1 MKQVGRALKY
11 GPLLLLL
18 CPFNHGLLGAST
30 QKPVPTETVL
40 DEIQKS
46 TTDLNVWWMGHNGWL
61 IKSGDLLIS
70 TDLVLEDPGRL
81 QPPPISA
88 EQLAGKLDISFVTHW
103 HGDHFH
109 EATSKVLLEKS
120 DCIFVMPKSCLET
133 ARRLKIPESRIRVA
147 IPKEPFEIE
156 GIEVLPI
163 RAIHGNRRFAVYD
176 QANFDDCGY
185 RLSIGGK
192 TFLQPGDSVLLEDQL
207 FLEHVDVL
215 FFSPTIHNTHID
227 RSVILI
233 NTLEPDY
240 ILPQHRDTYR
250 QTPENRFWTNGYAY
264 EVRELLSKSLQQRY
278 QILQIGERLEIR
290 SVGESER

>member
-1 MKQVGRALKY
+1 M
-11 GPLLLLL
+11 
-18 CPFNHGLLGAST
+18 NHLRKTLRCIGLFLILTLICTASLGAET
-30 QKPVPTETVL
+30 QVSERAKTILEEVRAPAEG
-40 DEIQKS
+40 
-46 TTDLNVWWMGHNGWL
+46 LNLWWMGHNGWL

-88 EQLAGKLDISFVTHW
+88 ELLASELDISFVTHW

-109 EATSKVLLEKS
+109 EATSKILLENSK
-120 DCIFVMPKSCLET
+120 CIFVLPRSCLET
-133 ARRLKIPESRIRVA
+133 ARRLGIPDSRIRVA
-147 IPKEPFEIE
+147 VPKESFEIM

-185 RLSIGGK
+185 HFSIGGR
-192 TFLQPGDSVLLEDQL
+192 TVLQPGDSVLLEDQL

-250 QTPENRFWTNGYAY
+250 QTPENRFWTNGYPY
-264 EVRELLSKSLQQRY
+264 EVRELLSKPQQERY
-278 QILQIGERLEIR
+278 HILSIGERLEIPR
-290 SVGESER
+290 TDE